1 MKRVL
6 AMLMVLALLVAN
18 VPPVAVEAVAEDW
31 ENVYL
36 VDISVKT
43 LPDKTEYFIGEPLK
57 TNGLTLTAIYSDG
70 STKDITE
77 GFDVNWDFFDPWMS
91 GTQTVY
97 VNYEGMITFFD
108 VTVVSMTGISVKTLP
123 DKTEYWMGE
132 ELDTT
137 GLTLTLNYSNGTTK
151 DVTEGFYVGWFDPWM
166 YGTQSVCIEYEG
178 YSTSFDVTVIGVTG
192 LSVKTL
198 PEKTEY
204 FRGEYID
211 TKGLTLTVSYSN
223 GTTKDITDGFYI
235 DWFDSYMTGVQTV
248 NVSYEGRMTSFEVT
262 VINGG
267 YCGDNLQWK
276 LDEYTGE
283 LTISGIGAMSD
294 WSSPWNEWSHS
305 ITSVVIEEGVTNIGA
320 NAFVGCY
327 YLSTVSIP
335 ESVTYIGTGA
345 FDGCSSLTNITIPAN
360 VSYIGDGAFRYC
372 SSLSGV
378 TITNGVTSI
387 GSEAFHSCEQLAQI
401 TIPNSVTYIGS
412 RAFANC
418 SSLVVIDL
426 PDRLDYI
433 GEEVFYNCY
442 NLTGITL
449 SEGISEIGYHAFYG
463 CTGLLRIAIPASVT
477 RIGGNAFGNCDNLT
491 EVYYL
496 GYEEYKPNMMI
507 EDGNDALVNAN
518 WIYESGAVRTGIV
531 VYTPPYKTTYWVNEE
546 PDITGLVI
554 GVQYSNNF
562 LISIT
567 EGFAVSGFDT
577 STAGTKVIT
586 VTYKGLTTT
595 FNVTVKDKSGVCGRN
610 VTWALGEDGVLTISG
625 NGDMYDY
632 QYGLPDWYELRA
644 YVTAIV
650 IEDGVTGL
658 GDYAFCYTSNATE
671 VSIADSV
678 TTIGQGAFESCS
690 SLAEVSIPSGV
701 TGLENY
707 VFYNCGA
714 LQNITLPVGV
724 TSIGDRAFYNC
735 SSLST
740 VNYQGNQKQK
750 AQIVVGEG
758 NDSIMQASWNY
769 STQNIVLTD
778 IVIKVLPEKT
788 KYMIGES
795 LDTKGLVLTATYS
808 DGSTVDVTSGFTLM
822 GFDPWATGDQMVTL
836 VYEDFRTSFEVTVT
850 RSGTCDGLTWALDD
864 NGVLTISG
872 NGMIYDHNNPWSN
885 WNYDIYSVVIEEGVT
900 QIGSYAFA
908 DCHNLSTITIP
919 ESVTYIGFSAFE
931 SCWNLYTVNYNGTRD
946 QKSRIYIEEYNEP
959 ITNATWSCAKVAEY
973 EKDGMQTQCESLEEA
988 LAAGGTV
995 RLLRDIKVSTVAVKP
1010 GTTLDL
1016 NGYTLTADLVVAM
1029 KGAVIR
1035 DGGAACT
1042 GGGLLKISQ
1051 SALVYAP
1058 SEGLQ
1063 IIPVWN
1069 GVDGYIFTK
1078 VTIQQL
1084 TQPTADESTARYMF
1098 LPSFSNREAAAL
1110 LSDGGIDNG
1119 LKFQVC
1125 MTWNGGKSQL
1135 FYTYEDSLVSMV
1147 YDGTGRLAFDLSITG
1162 IAGITDIVLNAQV
1175 ATDTGAIAASAGIG
1189 K

>member
-6 AMLMVLALLVAN
+6 AMLMVLALLVACM
-18 VPPVAVEAVAEDW
+18 PPVAVEAVEEDW

-36 VDISVKT
+36 VD
-43 LPDKTEYFIGEPLK
+43 
-57 TNGLTLTAIYSDG
+57 
-70 STKDITE
+70 
-77 GFDVNWDFFDPWMS
+77 
-91 GTQTVY
+91 
-97 VNYEGMITFFD
+97 
-108 VTVVSMTGISVKTLP
+108 ISVKTLP

-137 GLTLTLNYSNGTTK
+137 GLVLTGHYSNGS
-151 DVTEGFYVGWFDPWM
+151 TEDITGGYYVDSFDSWM
-166 YGTQSVCIEYEG
+166 YGVQTVYVEYAG
-178 YSTSFDVTVIGVTG
+178 FRTYFDVTVVGVTG

-204 FRGEYID
+204 YRGEYID

-235 DWFDSYMTGVQTV
+235 DWFDSYMTGTQTV
-248 NVSYEGRMTSFEVT
+248 YVRYENHMVDFEVT
-262 VINGG
+262 VIIGG
-267 YCGDNLQWK
+267 YCGDNLTWVY
-276 LDEYTGE
+276 DEMTGE
-283 LTISGIGAMSD
+283 LTISGTGAMSD

-305 ITSVVIEEGVTNIGA
+305 ITAVVIEEGVTNIGA
-320 NAFVGCY
+320 NAFASFY
-327 YLSTVSIP
+327 NLRTVSIP
-335 ESVTYIGTGA
+335 ESVTYIGAGA

-360 VSYIGDGAFRYC
+360 VSYIGDGAFRHC
-372 SSLSGV
+372 SGLTDVS
-378 TITNGVTSI
+378 IANGVTSV
-387 GSEAFHSCEQLAQI
+387 GSEAFYSCEQLAQI

-449 SEGISEIGYHAFYG
+449 SEGISEIGYNAFYG
-463 CTGLLRIAIPASVT
+463 CTGLLRIAIPTSVT

-554 GVQYSNNF
+554 GVQYSDNF
-562 LISIT
+562 LFTIT

-610 VTWALGEDGVLTISG
+610 ATWALGEDGVLTISG

-650 IEDGVTGL
+650 IEDGVTRL

-678 TTIGQGAFESCS
+678 TTIGQGAFESCH

-714 LQNITLPVGV
+714 LQNVTLPVGV

-850 RSGTCDGLTWALDD
+850 RSGTCDGLTWSLDD

-872 NGMIYDHNNPWSN
+872 NGMIYDHNNPWSD

-973 EKDGMQTQCESLEEA
+973 EKDGMQTQSESLEEA
-988 LAAGGTV
+988 LANAAGGTV
-995 RLLRDIKVSTVAVKP
+995 RLLRNMTAATVAVKP
-1010 GTTLDL
+1010 GVTLDL

-1029 KGAVIR
+1029 KGAVIQ

-1069 GVDGYIFTK
+1069 GRDGYIFTK